1 MNISRPDH
9 RDIIGHLKPSFENRP
24 HRANRNRI
32 VVTKYSIRNWTQ
44 LQETA
49 RSVIPA
55 VICVSSRDH
64 VSRLYRQTTFLQR
77 KMVSLQAFRRDP
89 DVWTTQVR
97 NTAAPLFDKVFCRQ
111 LPDRTIVG
119 SHERRIHSL
128 NWPVNQYK
136 RHFSGSNPLE
146 QLDTAEGL
154 NRRDNQ
160 AIDLSGQERIGLA
173 YFQRRVLLE
182 I

>member
-1 MNISRPDH
+1 MNISRANHGDV
-9 RDIIGHLKPSFENRP
+9 IGYVKPGFENRFHGP
-24 HRANRNRI
+24 NRTRI
-32 VVTKYSIRNWTQ
+32 VVTKNSIRNWTQ
-44 LQETA
+44 LQELA
-49 RSVIPA
+49 HSLIPA
-55 VICVSSRDH
+55 LICVPACNH
-64 VSRLYRQTTFLQR
+64 VPRLHRQTTFLQR
-77 KMVSLQAFRRDP
+77 KAVSLQTFRRDA
-89 DVWTTQVR
+89 DVWTTQVC
-97 NTAAPLFDKVFCRQ
+97 NTAAPLFDEVFCRQ
-111 LPDRTIVG
+111 LSDRTIVG

-146 QLDTAEGL
+146 QLDPVDGL
-154 NRRDNQ
+154 DRRDNQ